1 MAGPSSRS
9 ERTFGRNGR
18 RKEQEMVYLLMWLLG
33 VPLVVIILLWLL
45 GVGR

>member
-1 MAGPSSRS
+1 MAGPSSVS
-9 ERTFGRNGR
+9 DSIFGRNGR